1 MSDVGDI
8 VVKLIGF
15 LAEKYAAASKYIV
28 AGIFSAALIAGVLV
42 YFFGGS
48 LIEPRIDYYLMTK
61 MNAYFE
67 GDEGSFAAAARN
79 VDPKI
84 KNLAVAQLES
94 IRNSLYEEVDAVYP
108 ITYSFTKA
116 EIAKLDPNSPL
127 TFPLYLYADLSKH
140 RVSIF
145 LNRRNNTFSVLM
157 CFNHDQK
164 SCRQRTSN
172 LSNEDITETLRSHP
186 LKPGSGGIESETLTY
201 PPNIQLIEISPQHL
215 NWDEGADASVEGY
228 VMVRRAIQGQPK

>member
-1 MSDVGDI
+1 
-8 VVKLIGF
+8 
-15 LAEKYAAASKYIV
+15 
-28 AGIFSAALIAGVLV
+28 
-42 YFFGGS
+42 
-48 LIEPRIDYYLMTK
+48 
-61 MNAYFE
+61 
-67 GDEGSFAAAARN
+67 
-79 VDPKI
+79 
-84 KNLAVAQLES
+84 
-94 IRNSLYEEVDAVYP
+94 
-108 ITYSFTKA
+108 
-116 EIAKLDPNSPL
+116 
-127 TFPLYLYADLSKH
+127 
-140 RVSIF
+140 
-145 LNRRNNTFSVLM
+145 M